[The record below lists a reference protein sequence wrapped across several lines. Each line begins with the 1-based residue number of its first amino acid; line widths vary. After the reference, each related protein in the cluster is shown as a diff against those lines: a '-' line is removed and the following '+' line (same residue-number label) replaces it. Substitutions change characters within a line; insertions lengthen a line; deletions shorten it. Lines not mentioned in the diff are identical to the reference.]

1 MPRLFY
7 SQLFSKLTI
16 FTLLLCGAIS
26 ALAGNEVTST
36 RVWPAEDY
44 TRVTFEADDVFKYQ
58 TLSLK
63 NPERLVL
70 DIENIS
76 LNNILKL
83 LPLQILAADPYV
95 QKVRIA
101 QNQSNVVRVVVDL
114 KQEVNF
120 NVFVLSP
127 VGEYQHRLVLDI
139 LPLKDPVMA
148 MLDRLDRELKSK
160 PEAAGSKP
168 PVNTLTE
175 PSTQKSH
182 KNRIIT
188 IAIDAGHGGEDP
200 GARGA
205 KGSYEKNITLAI
217 AKKLKEKVDAEPNM
231 RGVLTRKGDYFI
243 SLGGRV
249 IKARKLQADLFISIH
264 ADSFTKST
272 ARGSS
277 VFALSERGATSAT
290 ARYLAKK
297 ENQSDLIGGVSLND
311 KEPILARTLLDL
323 SQAATIND
331 SLKLGKAVLNYVG
344 KINVLHKKHV
354 EQAAFAVLKSPDIP
368 SILIE
373 TAFISNPEEEQKLN
387 NSYHQ
392 DKLADSILDGV
403 KKYFKANPALA
414 RTVANH

>member
-1 MPRLFY
+1 
-7 SQLFSKLTI
+7 
-16 FTLLLCGAIS
+16 
-26 ALAGNEVTST
+26 
-36 RVWPAEDY
+36 
-44 TRVTFEADDVFKYQ
+44 
-58 TLSLK
+58 
-63 NPERLVL
+63 
-70 DIENIS
+70 
-76 LNNILKL
+76 
-83 LPLQILAADPYV
+83 
-95 QKVRIA
+95 
-101 QNQSNVVRVVVDL
+101 
-114 KQEVNF
+114 
-120 NVFVLSP
+120 
-127 VGEYQHRLVLDI
+127 
-139 LPLKDPVMA
+139 
-148 MLDRLDRELKSK
+148 LDRELKSK